1 MDPDRPPHTASARIA
16 HSTHHD
22 KAYKTRDPNKPIILA
37 EKIAD
42 SMKLKTSLL
51 SEGAE
56 VTAA

>member
-1 MDPDRPPHTASARIA
+1 LARIA
-16 HSTHHD
+16 HSTHHG
-22 KAYKTRDPNKPIILA
+22 KAYKTQDPNTPIILA